1 MVMTSVSHCVPSALL
16 PLPGAVEGGEERS
29 SSCSAGVGFKLTTH
43 RALPQLAAALQT
55 LGCDEPCVA
64 EEFGS
69 ALPSLIPSV
78 GLRVKERGI
87 SSVQS
92 SSCDHA
98 ALLLRVCGV

>member
-1 MVMTSVSHCVPSALL
+1 MVVTSVSRCVPSAVL
-16 PLPGAVEGGEERS
+16 PLPGAVEGEEEGS
-29 SSCSAGVGFKLTTH
+29 SSCSAGVGFKLNTH
-43 RALPQLAAALQT
+43 RALPQLAAALQS
-55 LGCDEPCVA
+55 LDCYEPCVA

-92 SSCDHA
+92 SSCDRA
-98 ALLLRVCGV
+98 GLLRVCGV